1 MIVVPRATYL
11 RSPTS
16 LSPIVVPTDTR
27 RIRPSV
33 SRAFVVALAALL
45 VPVAAAAAQRAPAS
59 AAYRDARLP
68 IERRVDD
75 LLARMTL
82 EEKVAQMLSI
92 WQAKSTITDRATG
105 RFDPARAP
113 RWFRVG
119 IGRIERPSD
128 DHGARA
134 TAEFTNAIQRWVRDS
149 TRLGIPVLFHEEAL
163 HGLQGP
169 EATSFPQAIGL
180 ASAWNPELTER
191 VFATVA
197 AEVRARGAHQVLAPV
212 VDVAREPRWG
222 RIEETYGEDPYLTA
236 RLGVAAVRG
245 FQGTARLQGATP
257 SVPADRVI
265 ATLKHMTG
273 HGEPESG
280 SNTAPATLGENT
292 LRNFFFPPFEAAVK
306 EAHAGSLMPSYN
318 ELDGIPSHAN
328 TWMLRDVLR
337 GEWGFDGTIVSD
349 WGAVPELMSRHHV
362 AADSAEAAR
371 LALAATVDVDLPD
384 VSVYQKLVD
393 EVRAGR
399 VAQRAID
406 IAVRRSLRAKFALG
420 LFENPFVDAA
430 RADSI
435 SGAAAHRAL
444 ALEAARQS
452 MVLLRNHEN
461 ALPLR
466 ADALRRIAVI
476 GPHAAETLVGGYAG
490 TPRFSVSILE
500 GIRAR
505 ATGATVDYAEG
516 VRITEDS
523 TFTREA
529 QPHAGGVRSI
539 ERWRA
544 DRVVLADSAQNAR
557 RIDEAVTLARG
568 SDVAIVVVGDNEM
581 TSREAWSGAH
591 LGDRTSLGL
600 VGQQEALVRAVQATG
615 KPVVLVLINGRPP
628 AIPRLASTVPAIIEG
643 WYLGQETGRAVAE
656 VLFGDVNPSGKLPV
670 SIPRDVGQLPTFYNR
685 KPTARARGFLF
696 DANTPLW
703 PFGHGLSYTT
713 FAYGQPRLAAA
724 RIGAS
729 GRTTLSVDVTNSGAR
744 AGDEVVQLYVRD
756 RVSRVTR
763 PLMELRGFQRVSLKP
778 GETRTV
784 TFDVDSRVLGYYGPT
799 NRWVVEPG
807 AFDLMVGGSSA
818 QTRSVTL
825 DVGP

>member
-1 MIVVPRATYL
+1 
-11 RSPTS
+11 
-16 LSPIVVPTDTR
+16 
-27 RIRPSV
+27 
-33 SRAFVVALAALL
+33 
-45 VPVAAAAAQRAPAS
+45 
-59 AAYRDARLP
+59 
-68 IERRVDD
+68 
-75 LLARMTL
+75 MTL
-82 EEKVAQMLSI
+82 EEKVAQMLSL
-92 WQAKSTITDRATG
+92 WQGKSAITDRATG
-105 RFDPARAP
+105 RLDATRAP

-128 DHGARA
+128 GHGARA
-134 TAEFTNAIQRWVRDS
+134 EAEFTNAIQRWVRDS

-169 EATSFPQAIGL
+169 EATSFPQAIAL
-180 ASAWNPELTER
+180 ASAWNPELSER
-191 VFATVA
+191 IFATVA
-197 AEVRARGAHQVLAPV
+197 AEIRARGAHQVLAPV

-222 RIEETYGEDPYLTA
+222 RIEETYGEDPYLSA

-245 FQGTARLQGATP
+245 FQGAARLQGATP

-273 HGEPESG
+273 HGQPESG
-280 SNTAPATLGENT
+280 TNTGPAPLGENT

-318 ELDGIPSHAN
+318 EIDGVPSHAN

-349 WGAVPELMSRHHV
+349 WGAIPELARMHHI
-362 AADSAEAAR
+362 AADLPEAAR

-384 VSVYQKLVD
+384 VAAYETLVA
-393 EVRAGR
+393 EVKAGR
-399 VAQRAID
+399 VPVRAID
-406 IAVRRSLRAKFALG
+406 AAVRRSLRAKFALG

-430 RADSI
+430 RADSV

-452 MVLLRNHEN
+452 IVLLRNEGN

-476 GPHAAETLVGGYAG
+476 GPHAAETLLGGYAG

-505 ATGATVDYAEG
+505 AQGATVDYAEG
-516 VRITEDS
+516 VRLTEDS
-523 TFTREA
+523 TFTKEP
-529 QPHAGGVRSI
+529 QPHTGGVRSI
-539 ERWRA
+539 QRWQA
-544 DRVVLADSAQNAR
+544 DRVVLGDSASNAR
-557 RIDEAVTLARG
+557 RIDEAVALARA

-581 TSREAWSGAH
+581 TSREAWAATH
-591 LGDRTSLGL
+591 LGDRTDVTLLGD
-600 VGQQEALVRAVQATG
+600 QEALVRAVQAAG
-615 KPVVLVLINGRPP
+615 RPVVLVLINGRPLS
-628 AIPRLASTVPAIIEG
+628 IPRLASTVPAIVEG
-643 WYLGQETGRAVAE
+643 WYLGQETGTAMAE

-670 SIPRDVGQLPTFYNR
+670 TIARDVGQLPMFYNR
-685 KPTARARGFLF
+685 KPTSRRGYLF
-696 DANTPLW
+696 DDTKPLW

-713 FAYGQPRLAAA
+713 FTYGAPRLAAA
-724 RIGAS
+724 RIAPN
-729 GRTTLSVDVTNSGAR
+729 GRTAVSVDVTNAGAR
-744 AGDEVVQLYVRD
+744 AGDEVVQLYVHD

-763 PLMELRGFQRVSLKP
+763 PVQELRGFQRVTLKQ

-784 TFDVDSRVLGYYGPT
+784 TFDVDTRTLGYYGPAMK
-799 NRWVVEPG
+799 WVVEPG
-807 AFDLMVGGSSA
+807 TFDLMLGGSSA
-818 QTRSVTL
+818 QTKSVTL